1 MHIYDTCVYVH
12 IYKIY
17 IYALSDF
24 DIYLQPQ
31 YMYFSEIFDD
41 EL

>member
-1 MHIYDTCVYVH
+1 MIHVYMCIY
-12 IYKIY
+12 IKNIY
-17 IYALSDF
+17 IYTLSDF